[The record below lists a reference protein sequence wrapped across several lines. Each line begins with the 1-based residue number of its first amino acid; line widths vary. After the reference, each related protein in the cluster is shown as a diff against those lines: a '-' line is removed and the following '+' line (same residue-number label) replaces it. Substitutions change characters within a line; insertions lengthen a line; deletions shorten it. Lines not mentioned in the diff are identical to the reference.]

1 MVKDA
6 WVRFV
11 ERWGGGF
18 GIGYGLVDRWRG
30 GRFRA
35 ELDAVMWIKG
45 IDWVDYARDGKD
57 CRQQSVVED
66 GVLKGE
72 RGLDSALPET
82 GEKHKEETELS

>member
-1 MVKDA
+1 MKDA

-18 GIGYGLVDRWRG
+18 GIGDGLVDRWRD
-30 GRFRA
+30 GRLGA
-35 ELDAVMWIKG
+35 ELDAAMWIEG
-45 IDWVDYARDGKD
+45 IWVGKD
-57 CRQQSVVED
+57 WRKQSVVEH

-82 GEKHKEETELS
+82 GKEHKEETELG